1 MIAVVLDSVMKKTYM
16 TTTAWT
22 NEVMDVDAIICVTMI
37 CAMRAV
43 TAWTNAIHVN
53 AIICVM
59 MICAMMTTTA
69 WTNAIHASVGARC
82 HPIWVS
88 AGDAVRIQDAMCA
101 DN

>member
-1 MIAVVLDSVMKKTYM
+1 MIAVVLDSVMKKTY
-16 TTTAWT
+16 TTAWT

-53 AIICVM
+53 AIICVTKKTY
-59 MICAMMTTTA
+59 MTTTA
-69 WTNAIHASVGARC
+69 WTSVIHASVGARC
-82 HPIWVS
+82 RPIWVS
-88 AGDAVRIQDAMCA
+88 AGDAAHTQDAMCA